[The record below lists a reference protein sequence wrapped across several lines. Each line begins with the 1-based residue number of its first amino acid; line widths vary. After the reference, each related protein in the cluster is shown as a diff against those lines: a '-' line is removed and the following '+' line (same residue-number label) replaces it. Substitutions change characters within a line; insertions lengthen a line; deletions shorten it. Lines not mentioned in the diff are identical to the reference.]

1 MLFDPNI
8 DFNAQTAQ
16 AQQAR
21 AYADL
26 LRKQAMQTQM
36 PQGQMV
42 SGHFVTPHWTQY
54 LSGIMDKL
62 NAGWQDR
69 VAANAEQSA
78 LGAQTQAA
86 QQWRAGLPEATA
98 AQPEVPFQA
107 ATPFGSRDVPQQ
119 DAVAGSPTVPY
130 QPVPTATRLKHA
142 LAGLA
147 NPATAKEA
155 MLWNQGMAEE
165 ATREDQQQSRRE
177 AQIAQLEARRE
188 EALRRSEDL
197 RLTREQQA
205 ASRKE
210 ALQMQLQIAE
220 MNNATR
226 RDLAALS
233 ASTQRSIAEMRR
245 GDSVGKSQERI
256 EKQLPVLAERTKEIN
271 PLISAGQTLQNL
283 FDTHEDKPIAGFGY
297 VGKLPGQM
305 LSAQGNANRA
315 ALKSFTNAIMR
326 ANAGL
331 SQTIA
336 EQQNVNLET
345 LADGNYTEKEI
356 RKVWPILREKA
367 NDALKG
373 ITAGF
378 DPEAV
383 EIYKSRGGLVSPITP
398 KKKATVAPTGGW
410 KIEEAK

>member
-1 MLFDPNI
+1 MLFDPTT
-8 DFNAQTAQ
+8 DFSAQTAQ

-26 LRKQAMQTQM
+26 LRKQAMQQQT

-42 SGHFVTPHWTQY
+42 SGHYVTPHWTQY
-54 LSGIMDKL
+54 LGGIMDKL
-62 NAGWQDR
+62 NAGWQDST
-69 VAANAEQSA
+69 ATNAEQSLA
-78 LGAQTQAA
+78 NAQSQAA
-86 QQWRAGLPEATA
+86 SQWRAGLPESTA
-98 AQPEVPFQA
+98 AQPQQTAPFMAPGMDGQENIPGTSMITQQA
-107 ATPFGSRDVPQQ
+107 A
-119 DAVAGSPTVPY
+119 PY
-130 QPVPTATRLKHA
+130 KPVPTAVRLKHT

-155 MLWNQGMAEE
+155 MVWNQGMAEE
-165 ATREDQQQSRRE
+165 TTREDNQQAKRE
-177 AQIAQLEARRE
+177 ALVAQLEARRE
-188 EALRRSEDL
+188 EALRRSEDM

-205 ASRKE
+205 ELRRE
-210 ALQMQLQIAE
+210 ALQAQKQIAE

-226 RDLAALS
+226 RDMAALAAG
-233 ASTQRSIAEMRR
+233 TQRSIAEMRGSGTDKR
-245 GDSVGKSQERI
+245 QDRI
-256 EKQLPVLAERTKEIN
+256 DKQLPVLAEKTREIN

-283 FDTHEDKPIAGFGY
+283 FDTHGDKPIAGFGY
-297 VGKLPGQM
+297 AGKLPGQL

-336 EQQNVNLET
+336 EQHNVNLET

-378 DPEAV
+378 EPEAV
-383 EIYKSRGGLVSPITP
+383 ETYKSRGGLVSPIAS
-398 KKKATVAPTGGW
+398 KKAAGGATGGW